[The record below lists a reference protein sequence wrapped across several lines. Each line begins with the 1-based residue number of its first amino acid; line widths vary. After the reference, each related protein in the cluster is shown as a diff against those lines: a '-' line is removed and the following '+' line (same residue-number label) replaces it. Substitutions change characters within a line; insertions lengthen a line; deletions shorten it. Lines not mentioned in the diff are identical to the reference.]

1 MNLHRSTRS
10 ASPAVAR
17 LVRAAALVLALFAP
31 MWPCQAQ
38 QPYPA
43 KPVHLILGLPAG
55 GGADVIARLV
65 AQELSQ
71 TLGQPVLVENRPGAS
86 GVIAADAVAKAPAD
100 GYTLLFGGS
109 SLVLAP
115 AFGKPLPHDPV
126 ADFAPISRVASVPT
140 VLVAGSQM
148 PFRSVPELVAYARS
162 HPGEVNYASSG
173 NGSSL
178 HLFMEMFK
186 LQTGMQ
192 ATHVPYKG
200 GVQASP
206 DLIKG
211 RIHTMFEILPTQ
223 IANIQAG
230 KVRALAITSERRN
243 DQVPDVPTM
252 REAGL
257 PDFEAG
263 IWYGLYAPAHTPASI
278 QQTLHGAIT
287 RALASSSL
295 QQRLKQLGAEATPS
309 SAAELARWQRLELE
323 RWTQVIRSSGATSE

>member
-1 MNLHRSTRS
+1 
-10 ASPAVAR
+10 
-17 LVRAAALVLALFAP
+17 
-31 MWPCQAQ
+31 
-38 QPYPA
+38 
-43 KPVHLILGLPAG
+43 
-55 GGADVIARLV
+55 V
-65 AQELSQ
+65 AQELSS
-71 TLGQPVLVENRPGAS
+71 TLGQQVLVENRPGAS

-100 GYTLLFGGS
+100 GYTLFFGGS

-140 VLVAGSQM
+140 VLVASPQM

-230 KVRALAITSERRN
+230 KVRALAITSARRN

-252 REAGL
+252 QEAGL
-257 PDFEAG
+257 ADFEVG
-263 IWYGLYAPAHTPASI
+263 IWYGLYAPARPPAAI
-278 QQTLHGAIT
+278 VQTLNAAVM

-295 QQRLKQLGAEATPS
+295 QQRLKQLDAEVTPS
-309 SAAELARWQRLELE
+309 SPAELARWQRTELE
-323 RWTQVIRSSGATSE
+323 RWTQVIRRSGATSE

>member
-1 MNLHRSTRS
+1 MNPH
-10 ASPAVAR
+10 PAIPPAAFSV
-17 LVRAAALVLALFAP
+17 VRALRAGALLMALLASALP
-31 MWPCQAQ
+31 SQS

-43 KPVHLILGLPAG
+43 KPIHLLVGLPAG
-55 GGADVIARLV
+55 GGADAIARLV
-65 AQELSQ
+65 AQGLSQ
-71 TLGQPVLVENRPGAS
+71 TLGQQVVVENRPGAS

-100 GYTLLFGGS
+100 GYTLFFGGS
-109 SLVLAP
+109 SLVLPP

-140 VLVAGSQM
+140 VLVASTQM
-148 PFRSVPELVAYARS
+148 PFRSVPDLIAYARS

-178 HLFMEMFK
+178 HLFMELFK

-200 GVQASP
+200 GVQAAP

-230 KVRALAITSERRN
+230 KVRALAVTSARRN
-243 DQVPDVPTM
+243 AQIPDVPTM

-257 PDFEAG
+257 PDFEAAV
-263 IWYGLYAPAHTPASI
+263 WFGLYAPARTPATIVQSL
-278 QQTLHGAIT
+278 QAAMART
-287 RALASSSL
+287 LASSPL
-295 QQRLKQLGAEATPS
+295 QERLLQLGAEATPS
-309 SAAELARWQRLELE
+309 TPAQLASFQRSEVE
-323 RWTQVIRSSGATSE
+323 RWTRVIRSSGATSE